1 MPTFRLVGAQIKTV
15 KAEMSKSRPK
25 GSPALTPE
33 QKFWRNEAQTW
44 YTAAVGIYTRV
55 EQATVMGTT
64 GLDSPQNRLD
74 LCEAS
79 EKAYFAQM
87 DFRKA
92 HPSDAVEI
100 VVVKL

>member
-1 MPTFRLVGAQIKTV
+1 
-15 KAEMSKSRPK
+15 
-25 GSPALTPE
+25 
-33 QKFWRNEAQTW
+33 
-44 YTAAVGIYTRV
+44 
-55 EQATVMGTT
+55 MGTT

-79 EKAYFAQM
+79 EKAYLAQM